1 MNFFV
6 SFNLP
11 LVDTVNIKVKISFK
25 NIITKPNSLDR
36 LITKLF
42 MMEFNQLSSQDQCHE
57 IN

>member
-25 NIITKPNSLDR
+25 NIITNPNSLDR

-42 MMEFNQLSSQDQCHE
+42 MMEFNQLSSQDQYHE

>member
-6 SFNLP
+6 SFNVP

-25 NIITKPNSLDR
+25 NIITKPNSLER
-36 LITKLF
+36 LITNLF
-42 MMEFNQLSSQDQCHE
+42 MMEFNQLSPQDQYHE

>member
-6 SFNLP
+6 SFNVP

-25 NIITKPNSLDR
+25 NIITKPNSLER
-36 LITKLF
+36 LITNLF
-42 MMEFNQLSSQDQCHE
+42 MMEFNQLSSQDQYHE

>member
-25 NIITKPNSLDR
+25 NIITNPNSLDR

-42 MMEFNQLSSQDQCHE
+42 IMEFNQLSSQDQYHE